1 MKYSGNSGAIS
12 AITSTGTPAAVGEVK
27 SFTLNI
33 NSDTIEASAIGD
45 TWKASLAGLKSW
57 DVSIECN
64 YDPSDDAQADLVEGA
79 SVDMVMY
86 PSGNTATREKFT
98 GTGIVTSV
106 SIPVESTSV
115 VAYSVTVTGNGA
127 LTRGVVGA

>member
-33 NSDTIEASAIGD
+33 NSDLIETSTIGE
-45 TWKASLAGLKSW
+45 TWKQSIAGLKGW

-64 YDPSDDAQADLVEGA
+64 YDPANGAQADLIEGA
-79 SVDMVMY
+79 SVDMVLY
-86 PSGNTATREKFT
+86 PAGNVATRQKFT
-98 GTGIVTSV
+98 GTGIVASV

-115 VAYSVTVTGNGA
+115 VSYSVTVTGNGA
-127 LTRGVVGA
+127 LTRGTVSA